1 MIRVKFRFAAIL
13 FAAALM
19 AGGVA
24 RAGGPLL
31 TGGFMGLNIPA
42 QPLSFSTASPAP
54 QRAFA
59 GSLGFRLSPAW
70 RLEGEIAY
78 TGGGSHAENG
88 GESRTRLSLVN
99 LSYDFDIG
107 KSRFRPFLSIGAGL
121 ASDGIYQGGPDG
133 LGLAEE
139 TGRHA
144 VWQLGGG
151 LNYQISDDL
160 SLSGGYRHIG
170 LLAPSAGASSGGDGH
185 ELRMGVTW
193 KLPVR
198 RNRDV
203 PGR

>member
-1 MIRVKFRFAAIL
+1 MIRVKFRFAVIF
-13 FAAALM
+13 FAAALL

-42 QPLSFSTASPAP
+42 QLLSFSTASHTPP
-54 QRAFA
+54 RAFA

-78 TGGGSHAENG
+78 TG

-160 SLSGGYRHIG
+160 AFSGGYRHIG

-203 PGR
+203 PRP

>member
-42 QPLSFSTASPAP
+42 QPLPFSTASQTPP
-54 QRAFA
+54 RAFA

-78 TGGGSHAENG
+78 TNNPAAGGGEG
-88 GESRTRLSLVN
+88 RTRLSMVN
-99 LSYDFDIG
+99 LSYDIDIG
-107 KSRFRPFLSIGAGL
+107 KSGFRPFLSIGAGL
-121 ASDGIYQGGPDG
+121 ASDGIYRGGADG
-133 LGLAEE
+133 LGLTGE
-139 TGRHA
+139 TGHHA
-144 VWQLGGG
+144 IWQAGGG

-170 LLAPSAGASSGGDGH
+170 LLAPSAGASSGGEGH